1 MLTSLAGFNSV
12 RPDEL
17 RAQVLAARPFPFLK
31 IDNFLDEEFALA
43 VADAFPRFDVALT
56 MGRTFST
63 VNEQKK
69 VQISDSELFPQPIRE
84 LHALLASPAWLDTL
98 GYITDV
104 PSLMAD
110 PELVGGGIHETG
122 PHGLLDVH
130 VDFNFVSDRQL
141 YRRLNILVYFNP
153 DWQDEWGGRLELW
166 DRDVVRCEHSFAPV
180 FNRCIIFA
188 TSDISFHGV
197 TAVTCPP
204 GVTRKSF
211 AGYYYTQLPPLGW
224 AGHEQGTLFKAR
236 PNELFKG
243 RVLMPGERI
252 AQRLRTTLHDL
263 KHVLDKK
270 HA

>member
-1 MLTSLAGFNSV
+1 MLASLAGFNNV
-12 RPDEL
+12 RPEHL
-17 RAQVLAARPFPFLK
+17 RAQALAARPFPFLK
-31 IDNFLDEEFALA
+31 IDNFLDEEFAHA
-43 VADAFPRFDVALT
+43 VADAFPPFDVALT
-56 MGRTFST
+56 MGRMFST
-63 VNEQKK
+63 VNEQRK
-69 VQISDSELFPQPIRE
+69 VQISDSRLFPRPIRD
-84 LHALLASPAWLDTL
+84 LHALLSSSVWLDTL
-98 GYITDV
+98 GYIMGVSD
-104 PSLMAD
+104 LIAD
-110 PELVGGGIHETG
+110 PDLIGGGIHETG

-130 VDFNFVSDRQL
+130 VDFNFVRDRNL
-141 YRRLNILVYFNP
+141 YRRLNILLYFNR

-211 AGYYYTQLPPLGW
+211 AGYFYTQQPPPGW
-224 AGHEQGTLFKAR
+224 TGHEQGTVFKAR
-236 PNELFKG
+236 PNERFKG
-243 RVLMPGERI
+243 RVLMPGEHI
-252 AQRLRTTLHDL
+252 VHRLRTRLHDL